1 MKCLIVEDDFSARK
15 LLQTYLYDH
24 ADCYIAI
31 NGPEAVDAV
40 RKALEQGQGYDLIC
54 LDIMMPQMDGLETL
68 EAIRHIEGDYRK
80 YGHKPAK
87 VIMTTALSDPKHVI
101 GSFKMG
107 CESYIVKPIRKDDLL
122 REMAKLGLIKLEAS
136 KR

>member
-15 LLQTYLYDH
+15 LLQMYLYNY

-40 RKALEQGQGYDLIC
+40 QEAMEQGQPYELIC
-54 LDIMMPQMDGLETL
+54 LDIMMPQMDGLEAL
-68 EAIRHIEGDYRK
+68 KAIRHIEEDYRK
-80 YGHKPAK
+80 YGHKPSK

-107 CESYIVKPIRKDDLL
+107 CESYIVKPIKKDDLL

-136 KR
+136 KL

>member
-40 RKALEQGQGYDLIC
+40 RQALEQGQGYDLIC

-107 CESYIVKPIRKDDLL
+107 CESYIVKPIRKDELL